1 MKINF
6 TKPQLERFVW
16 INLKFTNKK
25 LLETR
30 TRAFNKLIKE
40 QLAKFSIDAYEF
52 KVLRI
57 IKTAVFKINIK
68 IRDDPDLIN
77 KTLLFGLKTFGII
90 EIEIK
95 RVLVEQRKVL
105 LNALTD
111 KGNK

>member
-6 TKPQLERFVW
+6 SKPQIERFAW

-30 TRAFNKLIKE
+30 TKAFNKLIKE
-40 QLAKFSIDAYEF
+40 QLDKFSIDSFDF
-52 KVLRI
+52 KVIRN

-68 IRDDPDLIN
+68 IRDDPNLIN
-77 KTLLFGLKTFGII
+77 KVILFSLKTFGIV

-95 RVLVEQRKVL
+95 RVLVEQRKVIF
-105 LNALTD
+105 NDLTIRGD
-111 KGNK
+111 K